1 MKGSSLD
8 QSDAELVLG
17 PFSQA
22 EAVMFRKHLFA
33 VEHCLSLFKVDI
45 YVEWWVSWEQNVL
58 ETDNSSS

>member
-45 YVEWWVSWEQNVL
+45 YVEWWVS
-58 ETDNSSS
+58 